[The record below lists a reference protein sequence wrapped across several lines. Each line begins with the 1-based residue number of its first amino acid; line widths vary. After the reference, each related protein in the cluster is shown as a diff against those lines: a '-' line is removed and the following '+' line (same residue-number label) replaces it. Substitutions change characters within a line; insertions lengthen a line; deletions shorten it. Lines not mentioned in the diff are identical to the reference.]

1 MARIPLFSPESM
13 TDEQERVYRAVVDGP
28 RGTVV
33 GPLRAALHRPELADR
48 WQRFGEILR
57 FGTTLPARL
66 TELAIVVTARRWN
79 SQLEWHIH
87 AGAGLRAG
95 LSQDVLDAI
104 KVGAEPIFGDAEE
117 ADIYEFARQLQQ
129 TGNVAEEVY
138 QRIMQRWGKVGVVE
152 LAAVIGYYTLVSM
165 TLNVHEIPLPDDVA
179 PPLDPI
185 PHSSA
190 GPAHGETLPTLARCS
205 FAPKPFSTVTVSPSA
220 ARSTRRRRR
229 KVSSLFNRLFGLN

>member
-1 MARIPLFSPESM
+1 VARIPLFSPESM
-13 TDEQERVYRAVVDGP
+13 TAEQERVYQAVVDGP

-57 FGTTLPARL
+57 YGTTLPPRL

-87 AGAGLRAG
+87 AEAALRAG

-104 KVGAEPIFGDAEE
+104 KTGASPDFENEDE

-129 TGNVAEEVY
+129 TGNVDEEIY
-138 QRIMQRWGKVGVVE
+138 QRVMRRWGNVGVVV
-152 LAAVIGYYTLVSM
+152 LGAVIGYYTLVSM
-165 TLNVHEIPLPDDVA
+165 TLNVHQIPLPDDVS
-179 PPLDPI
+179 PPLAPL
-185 PHSSA
+185 PHASEA
-190 GPAHGETLPTLARCS
+190 GEALPTLARCVLS
-205 FAPKPFSTVTVSPSA
+205 CPPSDGGA
-220 ARSTRRRRR
+220 ESGVGPIATSRQTGTKSR
-229 KVSSLFNRLFGLN
+229 